1 MLLNFSSV
9 LDRELLTA
17 ETFFSKCTM
26 STTMAQ
32 MESSAM
38 QMVVS
43 LAGFGPHTDWREDCC
58 LLGMVTA
65 QTLSLVLSGSV
76 LASWMSGSVHGE
88 GKGGAMWSLWP
99 GLGMI
104 RAGPGRNKIIYDC
117 IKQKIK

>member
-1 MLLNFSSV
+1 MLLSFSSV

-32 MESSAM
+32 IESSAM

-76 LASWMSGSVHGE
+76 LASWMSGSVHRE
-88 GKGGAMWSLWP
+88 GDGGPRWS
-99 GLGMI
+99 
-104 RAGPGRNKIIYDC
+104 
-117 IKQKIK
+117 

>member
-1 MLLNFSSV
+1 MLLSFSSV

-43 LAGFGPHTDWREDCC
+43 LAGLGPHTDWKEDCC

-65 QTLSLVLSGSV
+65 QTMSLSLVLSGSV
-76 LASWMSGSVHGE
+76 LASWMSVSLDGE
-88 GKGGAMWSLWP
+88 EEGGPTWS
-99 GLGMI
+99 
-104 RAGPGRNKIIYDC
+104 
-117 IKQKIK
+117 